1 MVVNPPS
8 SCGALRHGGR
18 DGSAG
23 DGRSYGR
30 SPGRSRAGSGRG
42 CGCGGGGGFG
52 PQRLPR
58 PPGALQRGR
67 AGGKARRGPGCP
79 ASAFP
84 GPADS
89 RLVAD
94 EDDVH
99 RCGRCQAEFTALEDF
114 VQHKIQKV
122 CQRAPP
128 EALPAPPATTALLGQ
143 EVVPAA
149 PGPEEP
155 ITVAHIVVEAASLA
169 ADISHAS
176 DLVGGGHIKE
186 VIVAAEA
193 ELGDGEMAEAPGSPH
208 QQGLGLAGEG
218 EQAQVKLL
226 VNKDGRYVCALCH
239 KTFKTGSILKAHM
252 VTHSSRKDHE
262 CKLCGA
268 SFRTKGSLIR
278 HHRRHTDERPYK
290 CSKCGKSFRESG
302 ALTRHLKSL
311 TPCTE
316 KIRFSVSKDVV
327 VSKEDAPAGSGAG
340 AAGLGTVTSSVTGEP
355 IETSPVI
362 HLVTDAKG
370 TVIHEV
376 HVQMQELPLGMK
388 ALAPEPSVSQ
398 ELPCSSEGS
407 RENLLHQAMQN
418 SGIVLERAAGEEGAL
433 EPAPAAGSSPQPLA
447 EAAPQLPVLEV
458 QPLETVA
465 SEASVVPR
473 THPCPQCSE
482 TFPTAATL
490 EAHKRGHTGPRPFAC
505 AQCGKAFP
513 KAYLLKKH
521 QEVHVRE
528 RRFRCGDCGKLY
540 KTIAHVRGHRRVH
553 SDERP
558 YPCPECGKRYKTKN
572 AQQVHFRT
580 HLEEK
585 PHVCQF
591 CSRGFRE
598 KGSLVRHVR
607 HHTGEKP
614 FKCYKCGRGFA
625 EHGTLNR
632 HLRTKGGC
640 LLEVEELLVSEDSP
654 AAATTVLTEDP
665 HTVLVEFS
673 SVVADTQEYIIEAT
687 ADDAETSEAT
697 EIIEGTQTEVDSHI
711 MKVVQQ
717 IVHQA
722 STGHQIIVQNVTMDE
737 ETALG
742 PEAAAA
748 DTITIATPESL
759 TEQVAM
765 TLASAISEGTVLAAR
780 AGTSGTEQA
789 TVTMVSSED
798 IEILEHA
805 GELVIASPEGQLEV
819 QTVIV

>member
-1 MVVNPPS
+1 MEGAMAVRVTAAHTAEARAEARREAGEGGVEAAS
-8 SCGALRHGGR
+8 SAAL
-18 DGSAG
+18 A
-23 DGRSYGR
+23 
-30 SPGRSRAGSGRG
+30 P
-42 CGCGGGGGFG
+42 GGFLG
-52 PQRLPR
+52 LPA
-58 PPGALQRGR
+58 PF
-67 AGGKARRGPGCP
+67 
-79 ASAFP
+79 SEE
-84 GPADS
+84 
-89 RLVAD
+89 D

-114 VQHKIQKV
+114 VQHKLQKV

-128 EALPAPPATTALLGQ
+128 EALPATPAAAALLGQ
-143 EVVPAA
+143 EVVPAVA
-149 PGPEEP
+149 SPEEP
-155 ITVAHIVVEAASLA
+155 ITLAHIVVEAAALTP
-169 ADISHAS
+169 DISHTPDIDS
-176 DLVGGGHIKE
+176 GHIKE
-186 VIVAAEA
+186 VIVAAEVDP
-193 ELGDGEMAEAPGSPH
+193 GDNEMAEASGSPDP
-208 QQGLGLAGEG
+208 QGPGLAGQG
-218 EQAQVKLL
+218 EQAQLKLL
-226 VNKDGRYVCALCH
+226 VNEDGRYVCALCH

-290 CSKCGKSFRESG
+290 CAKCGKSFRESG

-316 KIRFSVSKDVV
+316 KIRFTMSKDVV
-327 VSKEDAPAGSGAG
+327 VGKEDAHAGSGAS
-340 AAGLGTVTSSVTGEP
+340 AVGTVTSSSVIGEP
-355 IETSPVI
+355 METSPVI

-388 ALAPEPSVSQ
+388 ALTPE
-398 ELPCSSEGS
+398 
-407 RENLLHQAMQN
+407 
-418 SGIVLERAAGEEGAL
+418 
-433 EPAPAAGSSPQPLA
+433 
-447 EAAPQLPVLEV
+447 
-458 QPLETVA
+458 VA
-465 SEASVVPR
+465 HEASVVSR
-473 THPCPQCSE
+473 THLCPQCSE

-490 EAHKRGHTGPRPFAC
+490 EAHKRSHAGPKLFTC
-505 AQCGKAFP
+505 VQCGKAFP

-521 QEVHVRE
+521 QEVHVHE

-585 PHVCQF
+585 PHVCPY

-640 LLEVEELLVSEDSP
+640 LLEVEELLVSEESP
-654 AAATTVLTEDP
+654 TGAATVLDEDP

-687 ADDAETSEAT
+687 TDDTETSEAT

-722 STGHQIIVQNVTMDE
+722 SAGHQIIVQNVTMDQE
-737 ETALG
+737 AELG

-765 TLASAISEGTVLAAR
+765 TLASAISEGTVLTAR
-780 AGTSGTEQA
+780 AGANGTEQA

>member
-1 MVVNPPS
+1 ME
-8 SCGALRHGGR
+8 GAMAVRVTAAHT
-18 DGSAG
+18 AEA
-23 DGRSYGR
+23 
-30 SPGRSRAGSGRG
+30 RAE
-42 CGCGGGGGFG
+42 
-52 PQRLPR
+52 
-58 PPGALQRGR
+58 
-67 AGGKARRGPGCP
+67 ARREAGEGGVAAAAAALAPGSFLGLP
-79 ASAFP
+79 ASF
-84 GPADS
+84 S
-89 RLVAD
+89 EED

-99 RCGRCQAEFTALEDF
+99 KCGRCQAEFTALEGF
-114 VQHKIQKV
+114 VQHKLQKV
-122 CQRAPP
+122 CQRASQ
-128 EALPAPPATTALLGQ
+128 ETLPATPAAAALLGP

-149 PGPEEP
+149 AGPEEP
-155 ITVAHIVVEAASLA
+155 ITVAHIVVEAAALT
-169 ADISHAS
+169 ADISHTPEI
-176 DLVGGGHIKE
+176 VGSGHIKE

-193 ELGDGEMAEAPGSPH
+193 EAGDSEMAEALGSPDR
-208 QQGLGLAGEG
+208 QGPGLAGQG

-226 VNKDGRYVCALCH
+226 VNEDGRYVCALCH

-278 HHRRHTDERPYK
+278 HHRRHT
-290 CSKCGKSFRESG
+290 
-302 ALTRHLKSL
+302 
-311 TPCTE
+311 E
-316 KIRFSVSKDVV
+316 KIRFSMSKDVV
-327 VSKEDAPAGSGAG
+327 VGKEDMPAGSGASTMG
-340 AAGLGTVTSSVTGEP
+340 NVTSSSATGESM
-355 IETSPVI
+355 ETSPVI

-388 ALAPEPSVSQ
+388 ALAPEPPGPE
-398 ELPCSSEGS
+398 ELACSSEDG

-418 SGIVLERAAGEEGAL
+418 SGIVLERVSGEEGTL
-433 EPAPAAGSSPQPLA
+433 EPAPPAASSPQPLGDGPP
-447 EAAPQLPVLEV
+447 ELPLLEV
-458 QPLETVA
+458 EQVETQVA
-465 SEASVVPR
+465 TEASAVPR
-473 THPCPQCSE
+473 THLCPQCSE

-490 EAHKRGHTGPRPFAC
+490 EAHKRGHAGPKLFTC

-521 QEVHVRE
+521 QKVHVHE

-585 PHVCQF
+585 PHVCPF

-640 LLEVEELLVSEDSP
+640 LLEVEELLVSEESP
-654 AAATTVLTEDP
+654 TAATTVLAEDP

-687 ADDAETSEAT
+687 EDDTEISEAT

-722 STGHQIIVQNVTMDE
+722 SAGHQIIVQNVTMDQE
-737 ETALG
+737 AGLG

-765 TLASAISEGTVLAAR
+765 TLASAISEGTVLTAR
-780 AGTSGTEQA
+780 AGANGAEQA

-798 IEILEHA
+798 IEILEHT
-805 GELVIASPEGQLEV
+805 GELVISSPEGQLEV

>member
-1 MVVNPPS
+1 ME
-8 SCGALRHGGR
+8 GAMAVRVTAAHTAAARAEAGREVGEGGV
-18 DGSAG
+18 AAAEALA
-23 DGRSYGR
+23 
-30 SPGRSRAGSGRG
+30 P
-42 CGCGGGGGFG
+42 GGFLG
-52 PQRLPR
+52 LPA
-58 PPGALQRGR
+58 PF
-67 AGGKARRGPGCP
+67 
-79 ASAFP
+79 SEE
-84 GPADS
+84 
-89 RLVAD
+89 D

-122 CQRAPP
+122 CQRAPQ
-128 EALPAPPATTALLGQ
+128 EALPAGPAAAALLGQ

-149 PGPEEP
+149 AGPEEP
-155 ITVAHIVVEAASLA
+155 VTVAHIVVEAA
-169 ADISHAS
+169 DIRHAP
-176 DLVGGGHIKE
+176 DLVGGEHIKE
-186 VIVAAEA
+186 VIVAAA
-193 ELGDGEMAEAPGSPH
+193 EPGDTEVAEAPGSLSR
-208 QQGLGLAGEG
+208 QGLGLTGEG
-218 EQAQVKLL
+218 EQAPVRLL
-226 VNKDGRYVCALCH
+226 VDKDGRYVCMLCH

-290 CSKCGKSFRESG
+290 CAKCGKSFRESG

-316 KIRFSVSKDVV
+316 KIRFSMGKDTAVS
-327 VSKEDAPAGSGAG
+327 SEDTHAGQHRGPRGLVRASSAG
-340 AAGLGTVTSSVTGEP
+340 TEEP
-355 IETSPVI
+355 METSPVI

-388 ALAPEPSVSQ
+388 ALAPEPSAPE
-398 ELPCSSEGS
+398 ELPCSGEGS

-418 SGIVLERAAGEEGAL
+418 SGIVLERGAGEEGPL
-433 EPAPAAGSSPQPLA
+433 DPAPAARSSPQPLGDGPPGLPLLQVEQVQTVA
-447 EAAPQLPVLEV
+447 GEASAAPK
-458 QPLETVA
+458 
-465 SEASVVPR
+465 

-490 EAHKRGHTGPRPFAC
+490 EAHKRGHAGPRPFPC
-505 AQCGKAFP
+505 MQCGKAFP

-521 QEVHVRE
+521 QEVHVHE

-580 HLEEK
+580 HLEDK

-640 LLEVEELLVSEDSP
+640 LLEVEELLVSQESP
-654 AAATTVLTEDP
+654 AAATVLAEDP

-687 ADDAETSEAT
+687 GDDAETSEAA
-697 EIIEGTQTEVDSHI
+697 EIIEGAQTEVDSHI

-722 STGHQIIVQNVTMDE
+722 SAGHQIIVQNVSVDQE
-737 ETALG
+737 AGLG
-742 PEAAAA
+742 PDAAAT

-780 AGTSGTEQA
+780 TGATGSEQA

-798 IEILEHA
+798 IEILEHG

>member
-1 MVVNPPS
+1 ME
-8 SCGALRHGGR
+8 GAMAVRVTAAHTAEARAEAGREAGEGGV
-18 DGSAG
+18 AAAALA
-23 DGRSYGR
+23 
-30 SPGRSRAGSGRG
+30 P
-42 CGCGGGGGFG
+42 GGFLG
-52 PQRLPR
+52 LPA
-58 PPGALQRGR
+58 PFGEE
-67 AGGKARRGPGCP
+67 
-79 ASAFP
+79 
-84 GPADS
+84 
-89 RLVAD
+89 D

-114 VQHKIQKV
+114 VQHKIQKA
-122 CQRAPP
+122 CQRVPQ
-128 EALPAPPATTALLGQ
+128 EALPTTPTALLGQ

-149 PGPEEP
+149 AGAEEP
-155 ITVAHIVVEAASLA
+155 ITVAHIVVETASLA
-169 ADISHAS
+169 ADLSHAS
-176 DLVGGGHIKE
+176 DLVDSGHIKE

-193 ELGDGEMAEAPGSPH
+193 EPGESEMAEAPRSPD
-208 QQGLGLAGEG
+208 QGLGLAEEG

-226 VNKDGRYVCALCH
+226 VNKEGRYVCMLCH

-290 CSKCGKSFRESG
+290 CAKCGKSFRESG

-316 KIRFSVSKDVV
+316 KLRFSMSKDVV
-327 VSKEDAPAGSGAG
+327 VGKEDLPAGSGTSAV
-340 AAGLGTVTSSVTGEP
+340 GTVTSSVTGEP
-355 IETSPVI
+355 METSPVI

-388 ALAPEPSVSQ
+388 ALAPEPPVPE
-398 ELPCSSEGS
+398 ELPCCSEGS

-418 SGIVLERAAGEEGAL
+418 SGIVLERVTGEEGAL
-433 EPAPAAGSSPQPLA
+433 ESAPPCGSSPQPLGDGPP
-447 EAAPQLPVLEV
+447 ELPLLEV
-458 QPLETVA
+458 EQMETVA

-473 THPCPQCSE
+473 IHPCPQCSE

-490 EAHKRGHTGPRPFAC
+490 EAHKRGHAGPRPFPC
-505 AQCGKAFP
+505 TQCGKAFP

-521 QEVHVRE
+521 QEVHVHE

-558 YPCPECGKRYKTKN
+558 FPCPQCGKRYKTKN

-591 CSRGFRE
+591 CNRGFRE

-640 LLEVEELLVSEDSP
+640 LLEVEELLVSEESP
-654 AAATTVLTEDP
+654 SAAATVLAEDP

-722 STGHQIIVQNVTMDE
+722 SAGHQIIVQNVTMDQE
-737 ETALG
+737 AALG

-765 TLASAISEGTVLAAR
+765 TLASAISEGTVLATRTGAN
-780 AGTSGTEQA
+780 GTEQA

-798 IEILEHA
+798 IEILEHG

>member
-1 MVVNPPS
+1 ME
-8 SCGALRHGGR
+8 GAMAVRVTDAYTAEARAEAGR
-18 DGSAG
+18 EA
-23 DGRSYGR
+23 
-30 SPGRSRAGSGRG
+30 
-42 CGCGGGGGFG
+42 GGGGVAAAAALAPSGFLG
-52 PQRLPR
+52 LPA
-58 PPGALQRGR
+58 PF
-67 AGGKARRGPGCP
+67 
-79 ASAFP
+79 SEE
-84 GPADS
+84 
-89 RLVAD
+89 D

-114 VQHKIQKV
+114 VQHKLQKA
-122 CQRAPP
+122 CQRAPQ
-128 EALPAPPATTALLGQ
+128 EVPPAAPAAALLGP
-143 EVVPAA
+143 EVESAA
-149 PGPEEP
+149 GPEEP
-155 ITVAHIVVEAASLA
+155 ITVAHIVVEAAALA
-169 ADISHAS
+169 TDISHAP
-176 DLVGGGHIKE
+176 DIVGGGHIKE
-186 VIVAAEA
+186 VIMAPEA
-193 ELGDGEMAEAPGSPH
+193 EPVGGEVAEAPGTASRRGP
-208 QQGLGLAGEG
+208 GLPAGG

-226 VNKDGRYVCALCH
+226 VDKDGRYVCALCH

-290 CSKCGKSFRESG
+290 CAKCGKSFRESG

-316 KIRFSVSKDVV
+316 KIRFSMSKDVV
-327 VSKEDAPAGSGAG
+327 VGKEDAPPAGSGASSV
-340 AAGLGTVTSSVTGEP
+340 GTVTSSSVTSEP
-355 IETSPVI
+355 METSPVI

-388 ALAPEPSVSQ
+388 ALAPESPGP
-398 ELPCSSEGS
+398 EDLPCSGEGG

-418 SGIVLERAAGEEGAL
+418 SGIVLERGAGEEGAL
-433 EPAPAAGSSPQPLA
+433 EPAPPTVSGPQPLGDGPPA
-447 EAAPQLPVLEV
+447 LPLLEV
-458 QPLETVA
+458 EQVETQVA
-465 SEASVVPR
+465 SQASAVPR

-490 EAHKRGHTGPRPFAC
+490 EAHKRGHAGGRWEACGWPGWAIGWPAGRRWVARVGPSVWSWLKWGVAPGPRPFAC
-505 AQCGKAFP
+505 MQCGKAFP

-521 QEVHVRE
+521 QEVHVHE

-540 KTIAHVRGHRRVH
+540 KTVAHVRGHRRVH

-585 PHVCQF
+585 PHVCPF

-640 LLEVEELLVSEDSP
+640 LLEVEELLVSEESP
-654 AAATTVLTEDP
+654 ATAVLAEDP

-673 SVVADTQEYIIEAT
+673 SVVADTQEYIIEAS

-722 STGHQIIVQNVTMDE
+722 SAGHQIIVQNVTMDQE
-737 ETALG
+737 AGLG
-742 PEAAAA
+742 PEAATA

-765 TLASAISEGTVLAAR
+765 TLASAISEGTVLTAR
-780 AGTSGTEQA
+780 SGTSGAEQA

>member
-1 MVVNPPS
+1 ME
-8 SCGALRHGGR
+8 GAMAVRVTAAHTAEARTEAGQEAGEGGV
-18 DGSAG
+18 AAAAAAALA
-23 DGRSYGR
+23 
-30 SPGRSRAGSGRG
+30 P
-42 CGCGGGGGFG
+42 GGFLG
-52 PQRLPR
+52 
-58 PPGALQRGR
+58 
-67 AGGKARRGPGCP
+67 
-79 ASAFP
+79 
-84 GPADS
+84 
-89 RLVAD
+89 
-94 EDDVH
+94 
-99 RCGRCQAEFTALEDF
+99 
-114 VQHKIQKV
+114 
-122 CQRAPP
+122 
-128 EALPAPPATTALLGQ
+128 LPAPFSEEGCWPDLLMAPVRCPAHSRGLSEP
-143 EVVPAA
+143 EVSPAG
-149 PGPEEP
+149 PGAG
-155 ITVAHIVVEAASLA
+155 TGWSAQMMKMTCT
-169 ADISHAS
+169 D
-176 DLVGGGHIKE
+176 
-186 VIVAAEA
+186 VAAA
-193 ELGDGEMAEAPGSPH
+193 RRSSPPWRTLFSTSFRRSASGCPRRPCLPPLLLLRCWVRRWS
-208 QQGLGLAGEG
+208 QQQ
-218 EQAQVKLL
+218 QAQRSPSLWPTSWWRQPLSRQTSATLL
-226 VNKDGRYVCALCH
+226 TLS
-239 KTFKTGSILKAHM
+239 GSILKAHM

-290 CSKCGKSFRESG
+290 CAKCGKSFRESG

-316 KIRFSVSKDVV
+316 KIRFSMSKDVV
-327 VSKEDAPAGSGAG
+327 VGKEDTPTGPGASTV
-340 AAGLGTVTSSVTGEP
+340 GTVTSSAMTGGP
-355 IETSPVI
+355 METSPVI

-388 ALAPEPSVSQ
+388 ALTPEPPGPE

-418 SGIVLERAAGEEGAL
+418 SGIVLERVPGEEGAL
-433 EPAPAAGSSPQPLA
+433 EPAPPTVSSPQPLGDGPP
-447 EAAPQLPVLEV
+447 ELPLLEV
-458 QPLETVA
+458 EQVETQVA
-465 SEASVVPR
+465 SEASAVPR

-490 EAHKRGHTGPRPFAC
+490 EAHKRGHAGPRPFTC
-505 AQCGKAFP
+505 PQCGKAFP

-521 QEVHVRE
+521 QEVHVHE

-558 YPCPECGKRYKTKN
+558 YPCPECGKCYKTKN

-585 PHVCQF
+585 PHVCPF

-640 LLEVEELLVSEDSP
+640 LLEVEELLVSEESP
-654 AAATTVLTEDP
+654 AAAAAVLADDP

-722 STGHQIIVQNVTMDE
+722 SAGHQIIVQNVTMDQE
-737 ETALG
+737 AGLG
-742 PEAAAA
+742 TEAAAA

-765 TLASAISEGTVLAAR
+765 TLASAISEGTVLTAR
-780 AGTSGTEQA
+780 SGTNGTEQA

>member
-1 MVVNPPS
+1 ME
-8 SCGALRHGGR
+8 GAMAVRVTAAHTAEAPAEGRREAGEGGV
-18 DGSAG
+18 A
-23 DGRSYGR
+23 
-30 SPGRSRAGSGRG
+30 A
-42 CGCGGGGGFG
+42 
-52 PQRLPR
+52 
-58 PPGALQRGR
+58 
-67 AGGKARRGPGCP
+67 
-79 ASAFP
+79 ASASAALA
-84 GPADS
+84 PAGF
-89 RLVAD
+89 LGLPATFNEED

-99 RCGRCQAEFTALEDF
+99 RCGRCQVEFTTLEDF
-114 VQHKIQKV
+114 VQHKLQKA
-122 CQRAPP
+122 CQRASQ
-128 EALPAPPATTALLGQ
+128 EALPATPVAAALLDQ

-149 PGPEEP
+149 ASPEEP
-155 ITVAHIVVEAASLA
+155 ITLAHIVVEAAALT
-169 ADISHAS
+169 ADISHTP
-176 DLVGGGHIKE
+176 DIVGSGHIKE

-193 ELGDGEMAEAPGSPH
+193 DPGDSEMAEASGSPDH
-208 QQGLGLAGEG
+208 QGPKLAGQG

-226 VNKDGRYVCALCH
+226 VNEDGRYVCALCH

-290 CSKCGKSFRESG
+290 CAKCGKSFRESG

-316 KIRFSVSKDVV
+316 KIRFSMSKDVV
-327 VSKEDAPAGSGAG
+327 VGKEDAPAGSGAS
-340 AAGLGTVTSSVTGEP
+340 TVETITSSSVIGETM
-355 IETSPVI
+355 ETSPVI

-376 HVQMQELPLGMK
+376 HVQMQELPLGVK
-388 ALAPEPSVSQ
+388 ALAPEPPAPK
-398 ELPCSSEGS
+398 ELPCSSDNS
-407 RENLLHQAMQN
+407 QENLLHQAMQN
-418 SGIVLERAAGEEGAL
+418 SGIVLERVTGEEGSL
-433 EPAPAAGSSPQPLA
+433 EPVSATMSSPQPLGDGPP
-447 EAAPQLPVLEV
+447 ELPLLEV
-458 QPLETVA
+458 EQVETQVA
-465 SEASVVPR
+465 NEASAVPR
-473 THPCPQCSE
+473 THLCPQCSE

-490 EAHKRGHTGPRPFAC
+490 EAHKRDHEGPKLFTC
-505 AQCGKAFP
+505 VQCGKVFL

-521 QEVHVRE
+521 QEVHVHE

-585 PHVCQF
+585 PHVCPF

-640 LLEVEELLVSEDSP
+640 LLEVEELLVSEESP
-654 AAATTVLTEDP
+654 TSAATVLGEDP

-687 ADDAETSEAT
+687 SDDTETSEAT
-697 EIIEGTQTEVDSHI
+697 EIIEGAQTEVDSHI

-722 STGHQIIVQNVTMDE
+722 SAGHQIIVQNVTMDQE
-737 ETALG
+737 AGLG
-742 PEAAAA
+742 PDVAAA

-765 TLASAISEGTVLAAR
+765 TLASAISEGTVLTAR
-780 AGTSGTEQA
+780 AGTDGAEQA

>member
-1 MVVNPPS
+1 ME
-8 SCGALRHGGR
+8 GAMAVRVTAAHTAAARAEAGREVGEGGV
-18 DGSAG
+18 AAAEALA
-23 DGRSYGR
+23 
-30 SPGRSRAGSGRG
+30 P
-42 CGCGGGGGFG
+42 GGFLG
-52 PQRLPR
+52 LPA
-58 PPGALQRGR
+58 PF
-67 AGGKARRGPGCP
+67 
-79 ASAFP
+79 SEE
-84 GPADS
+84 
-89 RLVAD
+89 D

-122 CQRAPP
+122 CQRAPQ
-128 EALPAPPATTALLGQ
+128 EALPAGPAAAALLGQ

-149 PGPEEP
+149 AGPEEP
-155 ITVAHIVVEAASLA
+155 VTVAHIVVEAA
-169 ADISHAS
+169 DIRHAP
-176 DLVGGGHIKE
+176 DLVGGEHIKE
-186 VIVAAEA
+186 VIVAAA
-193 ELGDGEMAEAPGSPH
+193 EPGDTEVAEAPGSLSR
-208 QQGLGLAGEG
+208 QGLGLTGEG
-218 EQAQVKLL
+218 EQAPVRLL
-226 VNKDGRYVCALCH
+226 VDKDGRYVCMLCH

-290 CSKCGKSFRESG
+290 CAKCGKSFRESG

-316 KIRFSVSKDVV
+316 KIRFSMGKDTAVS
-327 VSKEDAPAGSGAG
+327 SEDTHAGQHRGPRGLVRASSAG
-340 AAGLGTVTSSVTGEP
+340 TEEP
-355 IETSPVI
+355 METSPVI

-388 ALAPEPSVSQ
+388 ALAPEPSAPE
-398 ELPCSSEGS
+398 ELPCSGEGS
-407 RENLLHQAMQN
+407 RENLLH
-418 SGIVLERAAGEEGAL
+418 
-433 EPAPAAGSSPQPLA
+433 
-447 EAAPQLPVLEV
+447 
-458 QPLETVA
+458 
-465 SEASVVPR
+465 
-473 THPCPQCSE
+473 
-482 TFPTAATL
+482 
-490 EAHKRGHTGPRPFAC
+490 
-505 AQCGKAFP
+505 
-513 KAYLLKKH
+513 
-521 QEVHVRE
+521 
-528 RRFRCGDCGKLY
+528 
-540 KTIAHVRGHRRVH
+540 
-553 SDERP
+553 
-558 YPCPECGKRYKTKN
+558 
-572 AQQVHFRT
+572 
-580 HLEEK
+580 
-585 PHVCQF
+585 QF

-640 LLEVEELLVSEDSP
+640 LLEVEELLVSQESP
-654 AAATTVLTEDP
+654 AAATVLAEDP

-687 ADDAETSEAT
+687 GDDAETSEAA
-697 EIIEGTQTEVDSHI
+697 EIIEGAQTEVDSHI

-722 STGHQIIVQNVTMDE
+722 SAGHQIIVQNVSVDQE
-737 ETALG
+737 AGLG
-742 PEAAAA
+742 PDAAAT

-780 AGTSGTEQA
+780 TGATGSEQA

-798 IEILEHA
+798 IEILEHG